1 MTNILKPI
9 SQPYSSEVKAILDQ
23 YPQNDGY
30 LLTLFRTF
38 ANSVRFLQKGVPN
51 LLDRESPLTLRIREI
66 VILRVTANNNCEYE
80 WGVHVSVFSAA
91 AKLTDDQI
99 TATRNSEI
107 DLSLWSPQEVTL
119 LTVIDQ
125 LCATGKPSDKTLK
138 AFQRDWTVE
147 QQLEIL
153 ALCGT
158 YHTVSFVANTARL
171 ASESFAASF
180 P

>member
-51 LLDRESPLTLRIREI
+51 LLDKGSPLTLRIREI
-66 VILRVTANNNCEYE
+66 VILRGTANNNCEYE

-99 TATRNSEI
+99 AATRNSEI
-107 DLSLWSPQEVTL
+107 DHSLWSLQEVTL

-125 LCATGKPSDKTLK
+125 LCATGKPSDKALR
-138 AFQRDWTVE
+138 AFQSDWTVI

-158 YHTVSFVANTARL
+158 YHTVSFVANTACL
-171 ASESFAASF
+171 ANESFAASF

>member
-1 MTNILKPI
+1 
-9 SQPYSSEVKAILDQ
+9 
-23 YPQNDGY
+23 
-30 LLTLFRTF
+30 LTLFRTF

-51 LLDRESPLTLRIREI
+51 LLDKASPLTLRIREI

-80 WGVHVSVFSAA
+80 WGVHISVFSAA

-99 TATRNSEI
+99 AATRNSEI
-107 DLSLWSPQEVTL
+107 DHSLWSSQEVTL

-125 LCATGKPSDKTLK
+125 LCATGKPSDKTLT
-138 AFQRDWTVE
+138 AFQNDWTVE

-171 ASESFAASF
+171 ANESFAASF